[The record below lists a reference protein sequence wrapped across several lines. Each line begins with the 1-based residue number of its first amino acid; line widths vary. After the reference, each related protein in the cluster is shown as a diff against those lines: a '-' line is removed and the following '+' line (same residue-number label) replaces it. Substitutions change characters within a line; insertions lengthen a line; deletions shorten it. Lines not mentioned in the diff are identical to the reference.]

1 MIRTDADS
9 AYNGGPLGVEIST
22 NTQGGHIQK
31 DGQPGFVP
39 ATGTTAARVVKK
51 SSYNKTFGD
60 TTNKA
65 AWVEYTIKQCMKVG
79 IDTTGMDSNVTGKK
93 TKTVQVSDVKQ
104 SNWNTVNLYGLNR
117 GRAFVDQYETTDE
130 RKARHKALR
139 DAGHQ
144 PPFPRADKF
153 QKNVHQ
159 GDYVQVGLTTEGSYT
174 P

>member
-1 MIRTDADS
+1 MIRTDSDS
-9 AYNGGPLGVEIST
+9 AYLGGQTGVEIST
-22 NTQGGHIQK
+22 NAQGGHIRK
-31 DGQPGFVP
+31 EGVPGFV
-39 ATGTTAARVVKK
+39 ATTGTQAASVAQR

-93 TKTVQVSDVKQ
+93 TKRVQISDVKQ

-153 QKNVHQ
+153 QKNIHQ
-159 GDYVQVGLTTEGSYT
+159 GNYVQAGITTEGSYT